1 LRTPLYLRLIGWVV
15 ATVLLPLV
23 AVAAL
28 VPMVVDTPDE
38 RLLLRVGLCLAVIA
52 SVVAY
57 ASLFVAY
64 RAVARASEAMTA
76 RARGVAVGHLGA
88 DPLPVS
94 GPRELAR
101 LGRAFNDMLTTVRA
115 YVEERDRTQGE
126 FRHSVQR
133 LGAALSG
140 SHDVDAI
147 SEVTVET
154 ARLVTRCRTA
164 LLWVVEDDKLMPRE
178 IDGEGRV
185 RGALAIGEGL
195 AGVAAATATP
205 RSGDERAPGE
215 PHHEHGMAAPLLV
228 RDKVWGVLAVYGRV
242 QDTSPYSLDDV
253 VTLTTLARQAET
265 AIENVDLH
273 AEATR
278 LALTDPLTGLA
289 NRRELERR
297 MALEIERA
305 DRFGEPFSLALL
317 DLDDFKLVNDTYGHP
332 AGDAVLVEVARRLRG
347 ITREVDLVARSG
359 GEELAVL
366 LPRADGATAARAAMR
381 IRRVIAARPVQ
392 VGAEAIRVTCS
403 VGLASHPDHG
413 STAYALVAAAD
424 EALYRA
430 KAAGKNRV
438 ELAERA

>member
-1 LRTPLYLRLIGWVV
+1 MPLHLRLLSWVV
-15 ATVLLPLV
+15 ATVLLPLLAV
-23 AVAAL
+23 AVL
-28 VPMVVDTPDE
+28 VPTVVDAADE
-38 RLLLRVGLCLAVIA
+38 SLLLRVGLCFAVIA

-57 ASLFVAY
+57 ASLFVAH
-64 RAVARASEAMTA
+64 RAVAQASEAMTA

-101 LGRAFNDMLTTVRA
+101 LGRAFNEMLTTVRT

-147 SEVTVET
+147 GAVTVET
-154 ARLVTRCRTA
+154 ARLVTGSRTA
-164 LLWVVEDDKLMPRE
+164 LLWVVDDDKLVPRG
-178 IDGEGRV
+178 IDGEGRI
-185 RGALAIGEGL
+185 RGALSIGEGL
-195 AGVAAATATP
+195 AGAAAASATP
-205 RSGDERAPGE
+205 RSGDERAQGE
-215 PHHEHGMAAPLLV
+215 PHHEFGMAAPLLV
-228 RDKVWGVLAVYGRV
+228 REKVWGVLAVYGRV
-242 QDTSPYSLDDV
+242 RETIPYALDDV

-297 MALEIERA
+297 MDLEVERA

-317 DLDDFKLVNDTYGHP
+317 DLDDFKLINDTYGHP
-332 AGDAVLVEVARRLRG
+332 TGDAVLVELARRLRG

-366 LPRADGATAARAAMR
+366 LPHANGTTAARAAMR
-381 IRRVIAARPVQ
+381 IRRVIGDRPVQ
-392 VGAEAIRVTCS
+392 VGSNAVRVTCS

-413 STAYALVAAAD
+413 STAYELVAAAD

-430 KAAGKNRV
+430 KTAGKNRV